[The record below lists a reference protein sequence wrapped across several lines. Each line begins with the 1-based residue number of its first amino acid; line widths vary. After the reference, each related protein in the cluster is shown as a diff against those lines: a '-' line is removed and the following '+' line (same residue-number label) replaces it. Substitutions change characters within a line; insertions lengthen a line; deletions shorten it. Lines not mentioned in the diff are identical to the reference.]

1 MRCFSF
7 GFARLAQTVM
17 AALLAVALVP
27 VVAQAEIFSLSVQPP
42 NTAEDPDNGDVIRVT
57 AGGTFDTDTGDII
70 TRGSYTIVSGKGRVI
85 ERGTWRATEL
95 VNFNNDVGGPSP
107 GFQTGILDM
116 NVTLSPKG
124 GDPIFD
130 VPMRIVCNLPGFD
143 TGAPAGTTVGPA
155 GLKVGDFSVPGD
167 EFTLFNLHQSP

>member
-27 VVAQAEIFSLSVQPP
+27 VVAQAEVFSLSVQPP
-42 NTAEDPDNGDVIRVT
+42 NTATDDKGNVIRVT
-57 AGGTFDTDTGDII
+57 AGGTFDTATGDII
-70 TRGSYTIVSGKGRVI
+70 TRGSYTIVNGKGRVA
-85 ERGTWRATEL
+85 ERGTWRATA
-95 VNFNNDVGGPSP
+95 FMGFDSFGGPSP
-107 GFQTGILDM
+107 GFQSGVLYMD
-116 NVTLSPKG
+116 VTLSPKG

-130 VPMRIVCNLPGFD
+130 VPMRIVCNLPGFP
-143 TGAPAGTTVGPA
+143 TGEPAGTTVG
-155 GLKVGDFSVPGD
+155 KFTVPGE

>member
-1 MRCFSF
+1 MKKLISVLAISM
-7 GFARLAQTVM
+7 FALA
-17 AALLAVALVP
+17 AP
-27 VVAQAEIFSLSVQPP
+27 AQAEVFSLNVNPP
-42 NTAEDPDNGDVIRVT
+42 NTAEDPNTREVIRVT
-57 AGGTFDTDTGDII
+57 AGGTFDTVTGDII
-70 TRGSYTIVSGKGRVI
+70 TRGSYTIVSGKGRVV

-143 TGAPAGTTVGPA
+143 TGAPAGTTVG
-155 GLKVGDFSVPGD
+155 FFTVPGD
-167 EFTLFNLHQSP
+167 EFTLFNMHQNP